1 MKLGEA
7 KVKSART
14 GNGQQQAGQRA
25 TLGMVG
31 EIGFAAMQADTSEGG
46 RGFQGVLHVSL
57 NLMWSRFDARSDCRL
72 SIL

>member
-1 MKLGEA
+1 MIRLG
-7 KVKSART
+7 
-14 GNGQQQAGQRA
+14 RA
-25 TLGMVG
+25 YDHAD
-31 EIGFAAMQADTSEGG
+31 GFAAMQADTSEGG